1 MKTIKISAVLL
12 LLAAALLLLSGCHT
26 VPVSSDHI
34 DVPAVL
40 DETRQIELT
49 FWAKNDSNE
58 TQKAVYTRAIE
69 EFEKLYPNIR
79 IYLRSY
85 TKYEDIY
92 ADVNTTS
99 RTQTQ
104 PNICITYPDH
114 IATYMETGSTVLQ
127 MDNWMQDSR
136 YGLGGSELRFDSP
149 KEEEIVPEFLSE
161 CVLNGHYYAMP
172 FMRSTEALYIN
183 QDMVEK
189 LGYEVPDVVTWDFI
203 WEVSGKA
210 MEKNPDGMYKING
223 RKTMIP
229 VIYKSTDNMMITI
242 LKQLNAPYS
251 TENGEVLIFND
262 TTRAVMRDVYVRCQ
276 EQLFSTFTRSSYPGN
291 SLNREECI
299 FAIDS
304 TAGATWM
311 GGDAPLQ
318 DIPEDQRVSFRV
330 AVRPVPQC
338 DPEHIQMISQGPSIC
353 IFTKEDP
360 QEVLA
365 SWLFVQYLL
374 SDSVQISYSQTE
386 GYLPVTLK
394 AQQNEEYQD
403 YLSRRGEDNDLH
415 YAVKID
421 ASELLMNHMA
431 DTFVTP
437 VFNGSTSLRSAAGQ
451 LIEEAVKKGYRKKT
465 LNDDDIDQLFRDVN
479 GLYRLDEIRVHRKE
493 TDGQD
498 EKEPEQAEGTGE
510 AEVTSAQD
518 IASDE
523 FPAASKALL
532 IGLPAIWAVIGG
544 TSLAEKVKARQKKK
558 KTKGNN

>member
-1 MKTIKISAVLL
+1 
-12 LLAAALLLLSGCHT
+12 
-26 VPVSSDHI
+26 
-34 DVPAVL
+34 
-40 DETRQIELT
+40 
-49 FWAKNDSNE
+49 
-58 TQKAVYTRAIE
+58 
-69 EFEKLYPNIR
+69 
-79 IYLRSY
+79 
-85 TKYEDIY
+85 
-92 ADVNTTS
+92 
-99 RTQTQ
+99 
-104 PNICITYPDH
+104 
-114 IATYMETGSTVLQ
+114 
-127 MDNWMQDSR
+127 
-136 YGLGGSELRFDSP
+136 
-149 KEEEIVPEFLSE
+149 
-161 CVLNGHYYAMP
+161 
-172 FMRSTEALYIN
+172 
-183 QDMVEK
+183 MVEK

-374 SDSVQISYSQTE
+374 T
-386 GYLPVTLK
+386 
-394 AQQNEEYQD
+394 NE
-403 YLSRRGEDNDLH
+403 SRW
-415 YAVKID
+415 
-421 ASELLMNHMA
+421 
-431 DTFVTP
+431 DT
-437 VFNGSTSLRSAAGQ
+437 RR
-451 LIEEAVKKGYRKKT
+451 RKDT
-465 LNDDDIDQLFRDVN
+465 CR
-479 GLYRLDEIRVHRKE
+479 
-493 TDGQD
+493 
-498 EKEPEQAEGTGE
+498 
-510 AEVTSAQD
+510 
-518 IASDE
+518 
-523 FPAASKALL
+523 
-532 IGLPAIWAVIGG
+532 
-544 TSLAEKVKARQKKK
+544 
-558 KTKGNN
+558 